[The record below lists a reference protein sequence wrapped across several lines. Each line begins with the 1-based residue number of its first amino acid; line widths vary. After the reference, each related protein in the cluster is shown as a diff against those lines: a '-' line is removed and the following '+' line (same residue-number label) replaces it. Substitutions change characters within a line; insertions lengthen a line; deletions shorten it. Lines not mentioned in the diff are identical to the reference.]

1 MPSPPWCGSILSD
14 ARARTYFVT
23 TRLTARWAWVLV
35 LLYGFS
41 GLTALAYQVLW
52 ARMLSLQFGVS
63 IFGVIVTVA
72 AFMAGLG
79 AGSLAGAALSRRVR
93 APLLWFA
100 ALEGA
105 VALFALLSPYIFR
118 VLDARL
124 DGFAADVSL
133 NAWYLTQGAA
143 TLLLLLIPATAL
155 GVTFPLMLRAL
166 SASRLGVAELYGVN
180 TLGAVIGA
188 LLPLVLLPALG
199 WISAM
204 RSVAGLGLAMALS
217 AALLATFS
225 WGRIKPGLHHV
236 TVRPGLKHLIA
247 YGVVG
252 AAALMLEI
260 AWTRLFG
267 MTLLRTEY
275 VMALIL
281 AIFLFGIGVGS
292 LAARTLLRR
301 DALFPTLFTALPLA
315 AAGFAVL
322 SLWFVPRLS
331 AWGSQGAFNSLPH
344 ALTLQGLALAALTL
358 PVTLMLGAWLPL
370 LSKRLGAYDGD
381 GVVSRSR
388 RPASRDISTSMYV
401 SGAALYGANSLGAAL
416 GALTAGTIL
425 MPLLGAPATVCIAAL
440 LLLLCGAVWI
450 TPRYTHVAAWG
461 VGGLL
466 IVLAA
471 WPVRDL
477 PPVARLLPEAQA
489 YSTDIFRHE
498 DALAIT
504 HVIERADGQRVLLT
518 DLQRMDAASDQ
529 AAVAVQ
535 ENQARLPLLLHPA
548 PHSVLF
554 LGLGT
559 GISAA
564 GSLPYPDLERTAVE
578 LSQGAIDAARDWFAP
593 VNGGVLTAI
602 HVTRDDARR
611 FLRATAAYYDV
622 IIGDLFHPDL
632 AGHSALLSVQQFE
645 RARARLAPGGLF
657 VQWLALNQ
665 FDPAS
670 LDVVLESF
678 RHAFPGAVLF
688 VDGLHLAL
696 VGPQHH
702 FSGAPDVLANLN
714 RLTAD
719 VQNRATGGE
728 GPWTWLGRYWG
739 AITPRVAPL
748 QEEWA
753 PRIEFRLPRARY
765 GGATHLVAL
774 LDRMLAQRPSLEQ
787 AARELQ
793 VAEADRPAFE
803 RAYGAT
809 ELALRGW
816 RMSLQGEGED
826 ARLLRLAYEANPRDR
841 WIGFALADAM
851 FATLPQ
857 AVQQGTGEREALQ
870 RVLAVRPDHA
880 EALRALWHLERTA
893 GHAGE
898 AERLRARLKAAAPLD
913 RELRAGP

>member
-1 MPSPPWCGSILSD
+1 M
-14 ARARTYFVT
+14 T
-23 TRLTARWAWVLV
+23 TRLTARWAWTLV
-35 LLYGFS
+35 LLYGLS

-118 VLDARL
+118 ALDAL
-124 DGFAADVSL
+124 LLNDFAAGVSL

-155 GVTFPLMLRAL
+155 GMTFPLMLRAL
-166 SASRLGVAELYGVN
+166 ARAKRLGVAELYGVN
-180 TLGAVIGA
+180 TLGAGIGA
-188 LLPLVLLPALG
+188 LLPLVLLPTLG

-204 RSVAGLGLAMALS
+204 RSVAGLGLAIALS

-225 WGRIKPGLHHV
+225 WDRIKPGLHHV

-301 DALFPTLFTALPLA
+301 DALFPMLFTALPLA

-331 AWGSQGAFNSLPH
+331 AWGSQSAFYSLPH
-344 ALTLQGLALAALTL
+344 ALTLQGLALTALTL

-370 LSKRLGAYDGD
+370 LSKRLGAGAGAGDGD
-381 GVVSRSR
+381 GVG
-388 RPASRDISTSMYV
+388 

-471 WPVRDL
+471 WPVREL

-564 GSLPYPDLERTAVE
+564 GSLPYPGLERTAVE
-578 LSQGAIDAARDWFAP
+578 LSQGAIIAARDWFAP
-593 VNGGVLTAI
+593 VNGGVLATMR
-602 HVTRDDARR
+602 VTRDDARR
-611 FLRATAAYYDV
+611 FLRANPTHYDV

-657 VQWLALNQ
+657 VQWIALNQ
-665 FDPAS
+665 FDPDA
-670 LDVVLESF
+670 LDTVLESF

-696 VGPQHH
+696 VGPQNH
-702 FSGAPDVLANLN
+702 FSGAPAVLANLN
-714 RLTAD
+714 RLAAG
-719 VQNRATGGE
+719 VQDRATGGE

-739 AITPRVAPL
+739 AIAPRAVPL

-765 GGATHLVAL
+765 GRGAHLVTL
-774 LDRMLAQRPSLEQ
+774 LDRMLAARPSMEQ

-793 VAEADRPAFE
+793 VMEADRPAFE

-857 AVQQGTGEREALQ
+857 AVQQGISEREALR

-880 EALRALWHLERTA
+880 EALRTLWHLERTA
-893 GHAGE
+893 GHADE
-898 AERLRARLKAAAPLD
+898 AERLRARFAAAAPLD
-913 RELRAGP
+913 RELRAGK